1 MQNNDRAE
9 FTGRTVLVTGG
20 TRGIGACIAERLAR
34 SGASVGVIGRSL
46 PTERLD
52 GVEVFLGDVTA
63 EGFAERVHQQVSET
77 LGEVD
82 TLIHSAGGAT
92 LSDGGVLAMSDAD
105 WTFAMHLNLISAA
118 RLDRAF
124 IPAMIERRRGV
135 VVHISSIQRRLALS
149 TSVPYAC
156 SKAAL
161 TAYSKALATD
171 VAKHNV
177 RVNSVAPGI
186 VETEMAVDFARELA
200 DARGA
205 DLESGKQELM
215 DRHGGVP
222 LGRVAMPV
230 EVAELVAF
238 LVSDR
243 APSIIGTE
251 HILDGG
257 TIRTL

>member
-1 MQNNDRAE
+1 MQSNGENE
-9 FTGRTVLVTGG
+9 FAGRTVLVTGG
-20 TRGIGACIAERLAR
+20 TRGIGASVAARFAR
-34 SGASVGVIGRSL
+34 SGAAVGVIGRSL
-46 PTERLD
+46 PATQLD
-52 GVEVFLGDVTA
+52 GVEVFLGDVTSVSFTEQLQA
-63 EGFAERVHQQVSET
+63 QVAER

-92 LSDGGVLAMSDAD
+92 LSDGGVLAMSDED
-105 WTFAMHLNLISAA
+105 WTFALHTNLLSAA

-124 IPAMIERRRGV
+124 IPAMIQRSRGA
-135 VVHISSIQRRLALS
+135 VVHISSIQRRLPLS
-149 TSVPYAC
+149 SSVPYAC

-186 VETEMAVDFARELA
+186 VETDMAVDFARELA

-222 LGRVAMPV
+222 LGRVATPV